1 MNRRRSLPIILLLLA
16 LVSSVLGCALPASTT
31 PVPDAASIEL
41 TVQAVLAAQ
50 GTTLPPADVP
60 LADAA
65 PTGLPPSLEPS
76 LTPTLTPTFTPT
88 PTQTPVPLP
97 CDAAQFVTDVTIG
110 DDSSITTNAEFTK
123 TWRLRNAGT
132 CTWTSGYQVVFDH
145 GDRMS
150 APDAV
155 MVTSGTVPP
164 GSTVDVSVVLKAPGT
179 AGTYQGYFKLRN
191 PSGVLFGIGA
201 DANTAFWV
209 KIKAEGFLF
218 LMITPMILMPIT
230 PIISSSGT
238 GMDLLKGGCFDLD
251 NGAGI
256 GCGNG
261 GADFEYEYEI
271 FTQDQI
277 DPRNSATFGSHFN
290 SEPTYSQCRDSS
302 YGSGTFDPAQNRWY
316 CTLTTDGNY
325 GWIKIRDTG
334 MMSLEFDWTT
344 W

>member
-16 LVSSVLGCALPASTT
+16 LVSSAMGCALPARTT

-41 TVQAVLAAQ
+41 TVQAVLAAE
-50 GTTLPPADVP
+50 GTTLPPTEMP
-60 LADAA
+60 PTAA
-65 PTGLPPSLEPS
+65 PPTVEISV
-76 LTPTLTPTFTPT
+76 TPTLTPTFTPT

-97 CDAAQFVTDVTIG
+97 CDAAQFVTDVTIA
-110 DDSSITTNAEFTK
+110 DDSGVTVNTEFTK
-123 TWRLRNAGT
+123 TWRLRNVGA
-132 CTWTSGYQVVFDH
+132 CTWTSGYQLVFDH

-201 DANTAFWV
+201 DGNVAFWV
-209 KIKAEGFLF
+209 KIKAETFL
-218 LMITPMILMPIT
+218 LLMPIPLIPLM
-230 PIISSSGT
+230 PIVSSSGT

-256 GCGNG
+256 SCGNG
-261 GADFEYEYEI
+261 GADFQYEYEI

-290 SEPTYSQCRDSS
+290 AEPTYSQCRDSS